1 MIAYTFKKVI
11 VKEDLSRVEQKL
23 LIFLNGYE
31 DFNKMIERFDEL
43 KGAEYVGQYY
53 PDINPDEVP
62 IGVVLSDEQDSKKY
76 YKAALEEGKRLSDL
90 LNQAFT
96 LDKYSKLL
104 QDYKQEGETDYSCLC
119 RVLEE
124 YDSLKTEPEE

>member
-1 MIAYTFKKVI
+1 MICYTFKKVI

-53 PDINPDEVP
+53 PDINADEVP
-62 IGVVLSDEQDSKKY
+62 VGVVLSDEQDSKKY

-90 LNQAFT
+90 IDEVTN

-104 QDYKQEGETDYSCLC
+104 QDYKQEDETDYSCLC
-119 RVLEE
+119 RLLEE
-124 YDSLKTEPEE
+124 YDSLKSEPEA